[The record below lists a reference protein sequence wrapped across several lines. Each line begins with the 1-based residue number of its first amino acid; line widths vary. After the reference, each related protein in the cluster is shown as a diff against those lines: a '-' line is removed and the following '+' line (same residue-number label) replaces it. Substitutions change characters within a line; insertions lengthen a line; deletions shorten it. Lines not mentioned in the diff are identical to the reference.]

1 MLVRHDLHIDWATHK
16 AAVYA
21 CENWHYSKR
30 VPSGKLVR
38 LGVWENKKF
47 IGVIIFGI
55 GANRNMLKP
64 YGLNQDEGCE
74 LVRIALKKHKA
85 PVSKI
90 VSLALKMLKSSQNL
104 KLVVSYA
111 DPEQGHHGGIYQAG
125 NWIYAGRSGK
135 AIKIFYKGRWA
146 HLKTVDDAGVDKTR
160 LPKKIQEGKHI
171 YLMPLTKDM
180 KRKVEHLAK
189 PYPKRVQ
196 SIDSDASSDQLEE
209 GGAIPTCT
217 LQGGLS

>member
-30 VPSGKLVR
+30 VPSGKLMR
-38 LGVWENKKF
+38 LGVWECGKF
-47 IGVIIFGI
+47 IGVVLFGS
-55 GANRNMLKP
+55 GANYNMLKP

-125 NWIYAGRSGK
+125 NWVYVGRSSK
-135 AIKIFYKGRWA
+135 AIKIFYRGRWA
-146 HLKTVDDAGVDKTR
+146 HQKTVDEAGVDKAK
-160 LPKKIQEGKHI
+160 LPKKIQEGKHT

-196 SIDSDASSDQLEE
+196 SIDSDALGDQPRE

-217 LQGGLS
+217 LQGRTS

>member
-1 MLVRHDLHIDWATHK
+1 
-16 AAVYA
+16 
-21 CENWHYSKR
+21 

-146 HLKTVDDAGVDKTR
+146 HLKTYLPDA
-160 LPKKIQEGKHI
+160 
-171 YLMPLTKDM
+171 
-180 KRKVEHLAK
+180 
-189 PYPKRVQ
+189 
-196 SIDSDASSDQLEE
+196 ID
-209 GGAIPTCT
+209 
-217 LQGGLS
+217 